1 MNKLLV
7 ICGPTATGKTAL
19 ALSLAKKLAPGSG
32 SELISADS
40 RQVYKGMD
48 IGTGKDLP
56 PNTKYKILK
65 TKLGGYYKVSGVRI
79 WGYDL
84 VDPKE
89 EFSVALYIKVA
100 NKIIDEIW
108 KQGKLPIL
116 VGGTGLY
123 IKGVIDG
130 IETVGVK
137 KSFRLRKSL
146 EDKNIEELYGILAQ
160 LDPVKAASLNRS
172 DRKNPR
178 RLVRAIEIAQSKIVK
193 VKKESKAVIHD
204 DVLMIGLK
212 ADKKFLDEKIEKR
225 VDRRLSG
232 GFESEVQKLLNA
244 GVSWNFQSMS
254 SLGYRQ
260 MRDYFKGKASKDEA
274 IKRWKSE
281 EKKYAK
287 RQMTWFKR
295 DKRINWFDVGKGGW
309 EQSVEKLVKRWY
321 KSE

>member
-1 MNKLLV
+1 MIKKLLV
-7 ICGPTATGKTAL
+7 ICGPTAIGKTAL
-19 ALSLAKKLAPGSG
+19 ALSLAKKLVFGPGTTGSG

-56 PNTKYKILK
+56 PNTKYKILN

-89 EFSVALYIKVA
+89 EFSVALYVKVA

-137 KSFRLRKSL
+137 KSLRLRKSL
-146 EDKNIEELYGILAQ
+146 EGKNIEELYGILAQ

-204 DVLMIGLK
+204 
-212 ADKKFLDEKIEKR
+212 EKIEKR
-225 VDRRLSG
+225 VDRSLSD

-244 GVSWNFQSMS
+244 GVSWSIQSMS

-295 DKRINWFDVGKGGW
+295 DKRINWFDVEKGGW